1 MNNHIPRGLRNCN
14 PLNIRKSNTDW
25 QGKVRGWN
33 DPDFESFS
41 DIFYGCRAAIVNLRS
56 HLERDRKLMLRTTI
70 ASEITRWAP
79 PSEND
84 TVRYIEFVCNNMK
97 MPPQTVIRFSDK
109 SLVCCLLYW
118 MARYENG
125 MQADIHL
132 SWFERAYAML

>member
-1 MNNHIPRGLRNCN
+1 MNNLVPRGLRNCN
-14 PLNIRKSNTDW
+14 PLNIRKSSTQW
-25 QGKVRGWN
+25 KGKVEGN
-33 DPDFESFS
+33 DTAFETFS
-41 DIFYGCRAAIVNLRS
+41 DIFYGCRAAILNLRS
-56 HLERDRKLMLRTTI
+56 HLERDRKLMLHTTI

-84 TVRYIEFVCNNMK
+84 TVRYIEFVCSNMK
-97 MPPQTVIRFSDK
+97 MTPKTVIRFSDK
-109 SLVCCLLYW
+109 NLVCCLLYW